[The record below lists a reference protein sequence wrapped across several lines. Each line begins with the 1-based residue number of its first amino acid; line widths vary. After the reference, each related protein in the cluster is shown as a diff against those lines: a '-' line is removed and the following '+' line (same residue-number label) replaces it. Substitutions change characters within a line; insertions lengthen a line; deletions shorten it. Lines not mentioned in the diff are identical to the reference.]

1 MMKGCKSIAEYA
13 IRKWLQAENFNMCY
27 FDLVMEGDE
36 GIVKD
41 GTGDAMRLVYN
52 RETKD
57 IYVAD

>member
-41 GTGDAMRLVYN
+41 GTGDTMRLVYE
-52 RETKD
+52 RETGSV
-57 IYVAD
+57 YVQE